1 MQSGKRTQ
9 YASACCD
16 SHPQCMDLSTY
27 SLLLPNNSNKQCL
40 SGQKGSPE
48 LMAASSTS
56 DTALRGQPLTPIMNV
71 EVREPGESSLN
82 PSIGRRMMGDVEP
95 SDRPDS

>member
-1 MQSGKRTQ
+1 
-9 YASACCD
+9 
-16 SHPQCMDLSTY
+16 MDLSTY